1 MRAWLRIEETLM
13 SSLFRLESPL
23 ILNLLENMLLG
34 KLKEMEIRNLNSS
47 VFLKRDHI
55 FQDEKMVLLSSEL

>member
-1 MRAWLRIEETLM
+1 M